1 MKNSSSSSTAT
12 FNLTPI
18 NEFIYSLNIHGE
30 YCEIIYKTIQ
40 KIFKTAQFD
49 YDTNTIFFPAENIL
63 PFKKYL
69 FEQKDKRLSYT
80 KTIKL
85 IDDLS
90 KQIFYL
96 NKLGYCFYGF
106 DIDDILVIDNTF
118 IFCSTQHLLPLDNND
133 IIFTYPIKQPYF
145 SNPEIF
151 QLTTLP
157 SKINHK
163 CIYYSLGSLVVFS
176 LLNNYLLVANEL
188 KTVGEIDS
196 IIQPLYNTKIYWF
209 IKRCLDHDINKRR
222 LLLI

>member
-1 MKNSSSSSTAT
+1 MTNSFSLSTDT
-12 FNLTPI
+12 FVLAPI

-30 YCEIIYKTIQ
+30 YSEIIYKTIQ
-40 KIFKTAQFD
+40 QIIKTAQLD
-49 YDTNTIFFPAENIL
+49 YDTNTIFFSAENVIS
-63 PFKKYL
+63 FKKYL
-69 FEQKDKRLSYT
+69 FIQKNKCLSYS

-85 IDDLS
+85 INDLS

-118 IFCSTQHLLPLDNND
+118 IFCSTQYLLPLDNND
-133 IIFTYPIKQPYF
+133 IIFTYPVLKPYF

-151 QLTTLP
+151 KLTTLP

-188 KTVGEIDS
+188 KTVEEIEN

-209 IKRCLDHDINKRR
+209 IKRCLECDINKRR